1 MCSSPWPLVSVRR
14 ELSST
19 DQISL
24 PLHFMSCHKKPNAH
38 PQSDIR
44 IFTKQVRQPGRS
56 GPHEHIV
63 QGDAT
68 RRDFARSDTTTLIA
82 IIGPTSHLG
91 QTEKSGPGH
100 FVKFQ
105 GNCLATHSSLP
116 TNMPPGRPPS
126 RNRRSHPQ
134 SAPSRASTTNSRLS
148 SSANTTANRTTQASS
163 PSRSSISLVS
173 GDGDDHYHLTPFLN
187 TTFSTHRLSP
197 LYIGSKPLTHDRIQ
211 TLSHRLRDF
220 LVGDVVRGVEVGL
233 DSPADEGAMS
243 RAGTLEAVSISW
255 VKPDGL
261 VGSRAGQ
268 KQQQD
273 GPELD
278 TSPTRGNLDDD
289 QAGDTPGLGTRTGL
303 RVPPGR
309 TNGIQI
315 SLQYE
320 YAECAALLLPPVDDG
335 ADPVQ
340 DMAAA
345 VDQVPPAPGSL
356 LDFAPSRPVEN
367 DPAFLHLPLL
377 LMRMPSPLKAA
388 IIGFLSRNF
397 DCRVSPLNLG
407 TRSLVR
413 ALEKWTGELGA
424 ETRVD
429 SAKDVVLTLGFYAP
443 TVMQCRR
450 RRQPQ
455 QQQHQQQD
463 MVQDEQTGLEEGDVS
478 DASEAAFGVK
488 SIDVI
493 IPNADLVRLVT
504 AGKACGAAKDAP
516 SSQIRDRRKRTG
528 APCRDAYIE
537 AKRRK
542 LGGDKDEEGWTWR
555 QRPGTSEDSGRLPQ
569 PFTDALAQ
577 YVLQHLAL
585 DMFHPAV
592 RISKVACAGFV
603 LSEGRVKI
611 FGVSPSVDA
620 DRRIPDAEQKATWGV
635 LNVLQEKARVEPPS
649 ERLRGKMGS
658 LSN

>member
-1 MCSSPWPLVSVRR
+1 
-14 ELSST
+14 
-19 DQISL
+19 
-24 PLHFMSCHKKPNAH
+24 
-38 PQSDIR
+38 
-44 IFTKQVRQPGRS
+44 
-56 GPHEHIV
+56 
-63 QGDAT
+63 
-68 RRDFARSDTTTLIA
+68 
-82 IIGPTSHLG
+82 
-91 QTEKSGPGH
+91 
-100 FVKFQ
+100 
-105 GNCLATHSSLP
+105 
-116 TNMPPGRPPS
+116 MPPGRPPN
-126 RNRRSHPQ
+126 RNRPSHPQ
-134 SAPSRASTTNSRLS
+134 SAPPRASTTNSRLS
-148 SSANTTANRTTQASS
+148 SSANAIPSRTAQASS
-163 PSRSSISLVS
+163 PSRSSTSLVS
-173 GDGDDHYHLTPFLN
+173 GSDGGDHYHLTPFLG

-197 LYIGSKPLTHDRIQ
+197 LYIGSEPLTHDRIQ

-233 DSPADEGAMS
+233 ESPADGGAMS
-243 RAGTLEAVSISW
+243 RAGALEAVSISW
-255 VKPDGL
+255 VKPDEL
-261 VGSRAGQ
+261 VGSRSGQ
-268 KQQQD
+268 EQQQD

-278 TSPTRGNLDDD
+278 TSPARGNLDDD
-289 QAGDTPGLGTRTGL
+289 QAGDTPGLGTGTGL

-320 YAECAALLLPPVDDG
+320 HAECAALLLPSVDDG
-335 ADPVQ
+335 ADLVQ

-345 VDQVPPAPGSL
+345 VDQAPPAPGSL

-367 DPAFLHLPLL
+367 DQAFLHLPLL

-388 IIGFLSRNF
+388 IIGFLSRTF
-397 DCRVSPLNLG
+397 DCRVSPLSLG

-424 ETRVD
+424 ETRAE
-429 SAKDVVLTLGFYAP
+429 SAKDVVLTLGFCTP
-443 TVMQCRR
+443 SVMQCRR

-455 QQQHQQQD
+455 QQQYQQQHQQQD
-463 MVQDEQTGLEEGDVS
+463 MIQDEQTGLEED
-478 DASEAAFGVK
+478 DASEASEAALGVK

-493 IPNADLVRLVT
+493 IPNADLVRLAT

-516 SSQIRDRRKRTG
+516 SSQIRDRRKRAG

-542 LGGDKDEEGWTWR
+542 LGGDKDEEGWAWR
-555 QRPGTSEDSGRLPQ
+555 QRHATSENSGSPPQ

-611 FGVSPSVDA
+611 FGVPPSVDA
-620 DRRIPDAEQKATWGV
+620 DRRVPDATQKATWGALDV
-635 LNVLQEKARVEPPS
+635 LLEKARVEPPS
-649 ERLRGKMGS
+649 ERSRGKMGS